1 MNNLT
6 EPQSLLREIAKQT
19 SGELTSVE
27 VIAYVEALSQSAS
40 TLAAGEKDY
49 TVKPSFINST
59 LTVIFVYLIEHL
71 DLCLNCSY
79 ALNWFW
85 GGGNSTAYNLDPFCH
100 ELRETFVLRL
110 QSYKRG
116 EKYLLLC
123 VHKLQKNSLHIL

>member
-49 TVKPSFINST
+49 TFKPSFINST
-59 LTVIFVYLIEHL
+59 LTVI
-71 DLCLNCSY
+71 
-79 ALNWFW
+79 
-85 GGGNSTAYNLDPFCH
+85 
-100 ELRETFVLRL
+100 
-110 QSYKRG
+110 
-116 EKYLLLC
+116 
-123 VHKLQKNSLHIL
+123 